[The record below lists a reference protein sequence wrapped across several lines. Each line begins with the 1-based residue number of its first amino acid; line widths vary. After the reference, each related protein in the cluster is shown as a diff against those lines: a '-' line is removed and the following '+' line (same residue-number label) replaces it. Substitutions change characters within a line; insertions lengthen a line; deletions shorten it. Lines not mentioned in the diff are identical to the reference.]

1 MTRVFRPV
9 SIFVIGVRRK
19 QHMKNIIAIYRR
31 ELGSYFVSPIAY
43 AVTGIFL
50 LVSGFFFYIILSNL
64 VQRSMMP
71 EQFGGQQGLDVSGT
85 VVRNF
90 FDVASQIILFMLPML
105 TMGVYAEDRK
115 RGTMELLMTSPIS
128 ELQIVAGKYLASL
141 TLFVAMLAPTMIYHL
156 AMGVYSEPALP
167 WKIVLC
173 GYLGLFLLG
182 AALVAIGTFISSL
195 TERQIIAGVATF
207 AAFLLLLVLNIAV
220 RDSTTTFGEIIGYL
234 SLLSHFDDFAKGV
247 IDTTA
252 VIFYSSLVA
261 VALFLT
267 QRSLDSMRWR
277 KA

>member
-1 MTRVFRPV
+1 
-9 SIFVIGVRRK
+9 
-19 QHMKNIIAIYRR
+19 MKNIISIYRR

-50 LVSGFFFYIILSNL
+50 VVSGFFFYIILTNL
-64 VQRSMMP
+64 IQRSMMP
-71 EQFGGQQGLDVSGT
+71 EQFGGQAGMDVSGT

-90 FDVASQIILFMLPML
+90 FDVVSQIILFMLPML

-128 ELQIVAGKYLASL
+128 EIQIVAGKYLAAL
-141 TLFVAMLAPTMIYHL
+141 TLFVAMLAPTLFYHF
-156 AMGVYSEPALP
+156 AMNRYSEPALP
-167 WKIVLC
+167 WRIVLC
-173 GYLGLFLLG
+173 GYLGIFLLG

-195 TERQIIAGVATF
+195 TENQIIAGVATF
-207 AAFLLLLVLNIAV
+207 AAFMALLVINLLV
-220 RDSTTTFGEIIGYL
+220 RDSTTTSGEIISYL

-247 IDTTA
+247 IDTTS
-252 VIFYSSLVA
+252 VIFYASLA
-261 VALFLT
+261 ALGLFLT